1 MTEES
6 TMTEIQPSPPVK
18 RPAIITITELDD
30 NDMLDISV
38 SFVPNVKAD
47 EPVPSSAAMA
57 MRMLESI
64 DPSDIE
70 EGFVE
75 EDEE

>member
-1 MTEES
+1 
-6 TMTEIQPSPPVK
+6 
-18 RPAIITITELDD
+18 
-30 NDMLDISV
+30 V